1 MSMHGAWLNYRS
13 MTADPSLKEQK
24 LKPGTVKRIFSF
36 AKPYQVSIYIY
47 LATVVIDAAL
57 IVATP
62 LLLKKLIDDGVIPKD
77 SSVVTQLAFFVALI
91 AIADAAFNM
100 LGRYFSSRIGEG
112 LIYDLRSL
120 VFAHVQKQSIAFF
133 TRTQTGAL
141 ISRINSDVIGAQQAF
156 TSTLSGLVSNVVSL
170 LLVGITMLILSWQ
183 ITVFSLL
190 MLPLFLIPTKW
201 VGRRLQSLTRESFTL
216 NSEMSSTMTERFN
229 VSGAMLVSLYGQ
241 PSQEEAG
248 FRVRARRVADIGI
261 KTAMLNRLFFIA
273 LTSVAAIATAIA
285 YGIGGHLAINGGL
298 TVGTLLAI
306 TALLARLYGPLTA
319 LSNVR
324 IDVMTS
330 LVSFERVF
338 EVLDLEP
345 MVQDKN
351 GAVVLNASRGK
362 IDFKNVRFSYPNAD
376 EISLASLE
384 SVAKAE
390 TVTSGEVLKGVSFTV
405 EPGTTTALVG
415 PSGAGKTTISALIPR
430 LYDVTEGSIQ
440 VDGNDIRDLTLES
453 LRDSIGVVM
462 QDAHLFHETIA
473 ENLRYAKQ
481 DATEEQMQR
490 ACEAAQI
497 WDLVQSLPNRF
508 ETMVGERGHRLSGGE
523 KQRLAI
529 ARLLLKSPSIVIL
542 DEATA
547 HLDSENEQLVHAA
560 LSNALKGRTSIVI
573 AHRLSTV
580 READQIL
587 VLDKGVIVEQGKHD
601 QLIANGGLYSELY
614 NRQDLTGAANEN
626 SSINDQAAKEH
637 PLQRIGHMWTI
648 A

>member
-1 MSMHGAWLNYRS
+1 MHAAWMTHRS
-13 MTADPSLKEQK
+13 MNADPSVKEQK

-36 AKPYQVSIYIY
+36 ARPYRTNIIIY
-47 LATVVIDAAL
+47 LATVVVDAGL
-57 IVATP
+57 VVATP
-62 LLLKKLIDDGVIPKD
+62 LLLKRLIDDGVIPKD
-77 SSVVTQLAFFVALI
+77 ASVVTNLAILVGLI
-91 AIADAAFNM
+91 AIADAGFNM

-120 VFAHVQKQSIAFF
+120 VFSHVQKQSIAFF

-156 TSTLSGLVSNVVSL
+156 TATLSGVVSNVVSL
-170 LLVGITMLILSWQ
+170 FLVTITMLILSWQ
-183 ITVFSLL
+183 ITIFSLL
-190 MLPLFLIPTKW
+190 LLPVFLIPTKW
-201 VGRRLQSLTRESFTL
+201 VGRRLQSLTRESFGV
-216 NSEMSSTMTERFN
+216 NAEMSSTMTERFN
-229 VSGAMLVSLYGQ
+229 VSGAMLVALYGE
-241 PSQEEAG
+241 PAREREY
-248 FRVRARRVADIGI
+248 FRSRARRVADIGI
-261 KTAMLNRLFFIA
+261 KMAMLNRLFFIA
-273 LTSVAAIATAIA
+273 LTSVAAIATAFA
-285 YGIGGHLAINGGL
+285 YGIGGHLAIQGGV

-345 MVQDKN
+345 MVKN
-351 GAVVLNASRGK
+351 RENAKLLQTTQPR
-362 IDFKNVRFSYPNAD
+362 IEFKNVNFSYPRAE

-384 SVAKAE
+384 SAGKEE
-390 TVTSGEVLKGVSFTV
+390 TVQSGQVLNDLSFV
-405 EPGTTTALVG
+405 AAPGTMTALVG
-415 PSGAGKTTISALIPR
+415 PSGAGKTTISALLPR
-430 LYDVTEGSIQ
+430 LYDVTDGAISI
-440 VDGNDIRDLTLES
+440 DGHDIRDLTLES

-481 DATEEQMQR
+481 DATEEEMIQ
-490 ACEAAQI
+490 ACKSAQI
-497 WDLVQSLPNRF
+497 WSLIDSLPNRF

-529 ARLLLKSPSIVIL
+529 ARLLLKSPAVVIL

-560 LSNALKGRTSIVI
+560 LQTALKGRTSIVI

-580 READQIL
+580 RDADQIL
-587 VLDKGVIVEQGKHD
+587 VLEKGSIVERGTHD
-601 QLIANGGLYSELY
+601 ELVAKGGLYSDLY
-614 NRQDLTGAANEN
+614 NRQDLTGAAN
-626 SSINDQAAKEH
+626 
-637 PLQRIGHMWTI
+637 
-648 A
+648 